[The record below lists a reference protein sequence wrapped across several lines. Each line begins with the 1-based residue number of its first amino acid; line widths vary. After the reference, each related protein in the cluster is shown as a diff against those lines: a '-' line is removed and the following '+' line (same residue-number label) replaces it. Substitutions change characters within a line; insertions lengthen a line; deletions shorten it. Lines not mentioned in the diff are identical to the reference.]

1 MFNDI
6 RLTYYIYMMFILWVI
21 TQNYVN
27 LENFYVPWDS
37 INIKDKVYKYEQIN
51 DSNLQQNLISTHA
64 NWKHWLILS
73 GGMSNILNIF
83 N

>member
-6 RLTYYIYMMFILWVI
+6 RLTHYIYMMFILWVI

-37 INIKDKVYKYEQIN
+37 INIKDKVYKWLKFATKF
-51 DSNLQQNLISTHA
+51 NLNA
-64 NWKHWLILS
+64 C
-73 GGMSNILNIF
+73 
-83 N
+83 